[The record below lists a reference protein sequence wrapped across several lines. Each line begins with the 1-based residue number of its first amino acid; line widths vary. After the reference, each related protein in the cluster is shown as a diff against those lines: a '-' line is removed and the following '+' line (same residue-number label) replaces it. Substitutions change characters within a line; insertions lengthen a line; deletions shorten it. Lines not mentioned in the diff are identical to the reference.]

1 MRLTSVLNTV
11 SWSWEIQLQGMHFTK
26 QCSTAPFSINPQRTP
41 FKNTL
46 TSAHHNSVNLPI
58 LQKRGQGLLLLIL
71 LTKHTGE
78 SSPRH
83 SDLSQQTQPTFRSSS
98 LPAVSTSLLNCTQN
112 RSSWLAKA
120 APAASKNN
128 PKIRFLT
135 ERRVA
140 HDAYG
145 KRRAHEHRKPE
156 GFNSAHTRV
165 HAPAAMLSS
174 ARN

>member
-98 LPAVSTSLLNCTQN
+98 PCCQHQLAELHAEQIKLACKSSTSSFKKQPKKQIPNREESCT
-112 RSSWLAKA
+112 RC
-120 APAASKNN
+120 
-128 PKIRFLT
+128 IR
-135 ERRVA
+135 
-140 HDAYG
+140 
-145 KRRAHEHRKPE
+145 
-156 GFNSAHTRV
+156 
-165 HAPAAMLSS
+165 
-174 ARN
+174 